1 VTVDSGTLAEI
12 RRLVERRLSPEEF
25 SALADAPILAE
36 ERERVLELID
46 WFCRRYPTPEA
57 RLAYVRRA
65 TRRWL
70 ATQGAAFQELRRIAA
85 EHAKTVAPVENHLL
99 KRLPQ

>member
-1 VTVDSGTLAEI
+1 MTLDPGTSAEL
-12 RRLVERRLSPEEF
+12 RRLVERRLTAAEVT
-25 SALADAPILAE
+25 ARLAVPIDSE
-36 ERERVLELID
+36 ERQRVLELID

-70 ATQGAAFQELRRIAA
+70 ATQGAAY
-85 EHAKTVAPVENHLL
+85 P
-99 KRLPQ
+99 